1 MLELINVKKNYRKQE
16 ALQESSVSIQPG
28 EIVGVLGKNG
38 CGKSTLLKAI
48 LNLIDFEGSIL
59 WDKKPVHKQYEKV
72 AYISDEL
79 SLIPY
84 HTPSQYSNFLKPYY
98 PTFDEADFIAFCD
111 RFQVPL
117 DQKIETLSRGQQLKV
132 ELAAGYAQHAK
143 LYVLDEPFTNLDTD
157 SKELA
162 VKMLLEILQGDE
174 IVLLATH
181 ELALVETVFDRIL
194 YLQNG
199 WIIDDVSMD
208 SIYAQE
214 KSLNEYLHEQ
224 GSCFDNIVSVI

>member
-16 ALQESSVSIQPG
+16 ALQEICVSIQPG

-48 LNLIDFEGSIL
+48 LNLIDYEGSIL
-59 WDKKPVHKQYEKV
+59 WNKEPIRKQYERV

-84 HTPSQYSNFLKPYY
+84 HTPSQYSKFLKLYY
-98 PTFDEADFIAFCD
+98 PAFDEADFIAFCD

-199 WIIDDVSMD
+199 RIIDDVSMD
-208 SIYAQE
+208 SIYAQG